1 MPQPRLGSLPHDPVI
16 KIGGKQLEAVQKF
29 CYLHGFLS
37 QNACIDDEITSRISK
52 GSASFGWLHQ
62 GL

>member
-1 MPQPRLGSLPHDPVI
+1 MFQPKLGSFPRDPLI
-16 KIGGKQLEAVQKF
+16 KILGKQLDAEQKF

-52 GSASFGWLHQ
+52 VSASFGRLHQ
-62 GL
+62 RL